1 MLAPERGGGQTVLCV
16 CLLCVLRRPWTIQK
30 GCHGIWSNVP
40 ASDKVAA
47 GQRAVNVEAA
57 GLQELLTQVSIGEQR
72 SGPTRPDFLL
82 ISPNIDG

>member
-1 MLAPERGGGQTVLCV
+1 MLAPEGGGQTVLCV
-16 CLLCVLRRPWTIQK
+16 CVCCVCCAGLGQSKRVVQDPV
-30 GCHGIWSNVP
+30 GDN
-40 ASDKVAA
+40 VAA